1 MFGETDKGLASTDRS
16 GNGGKK
22 KDVTSTE
29 KQIFE
34 NSRRA

>member
-1 MFGETDKGLASTDRS
+1 MFGERDKGLASTDWT
-16 GNGGKK
+16 GNGEK

-34 NSRRA
+34 NGRRA